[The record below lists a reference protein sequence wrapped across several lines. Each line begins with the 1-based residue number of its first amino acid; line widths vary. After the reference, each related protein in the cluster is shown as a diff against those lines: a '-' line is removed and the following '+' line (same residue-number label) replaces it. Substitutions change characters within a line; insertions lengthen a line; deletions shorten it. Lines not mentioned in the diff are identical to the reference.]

1 MAARAFGLLLAALAG
16 SGVVAHAQSMGLAP
30 ATSHFKDEATG
41 AETDLFTIAADPAK
55 TAPDSA
61 ADPAALA
68 TLTIQCTQVRNHR
81 TMDLFFNPTGG
92 IVTSIRTLDTSSSA
106 IPNPN
111 AKILL
116 DMDGTKKFKLV
127 WERLPSGEYHY
138 RNPGGSSNLL
148 SPLFLLQWMYATRV
162 LRVQVPGD
170 AATPEFHEANL
181 VATAYQS
188 PLCKP

>member
-68 TLTIQCTQVRNHR
+68 TLT
-81 TMDLFFNPTGG
+81 
-92 IVTSIRTLDTSSSA
+92 IRTLDTSSSA